1 MTVSL
6 VTGRD
11 RQPLVRAT
19 GLQESVTVAG
29 DSTLE
34 EWKSGK
40 VLFVVIPVCIASSSP
55 PLLLFS
61 SQTQLRHSTGIRVGE
76 NTEMLFTVQNL
87 HHDHLHQLHHHHH
100 HQTHTPKRK

>member
-19 GLQESVTVAG
+19 GLRESVTVAG

-34 EWKSGK
+34 EWERGK

-55 PLLLFS
+55 LLLPDTT
-61 SQTQLRHSTGIRVGE
+61 QTQHRHQSGS
-76 NTEMLFTVQNL
+76 
-87 HHDHLHQLHHHHH
+87 
-100 HQTHTPKRK
+100 KY